1 MKLNPPASSSD
12 LDAAR
17 AIARR
22 LHRRA
27 LGHERAT
34 DRPREVADLEAE
46 FTPSADA
53 VSREESAPP
62 AAESVPGFSPTEP
75 SPAEPPSPA
84 ESPLA
89 EPPPAEPPSP
99 AEPPPADAPPAEPP
113 PPPAETSP
121 VEPEPVPPAVP
132 SFELPEAEPPGD
144 AALETSLPEPGTTES
159 TPVEETTPRDM
170 ETLSD
175 EVAPPDLPE
184 DGEEPAGPASLESLT
199 SEAPE
204 ESPLPEAL
212 DAQATPA
219 EGVTTPPGIA
229 PDSAL
234 GDLGAD
240 DEGGAVL
247 EGLEPPP
254 GGGSPGDLLEDAA
267 PGWPEGNPLEDQI
280 ETEPEPERAPD
291 DLVAPQPPSWDE
303 VTDSC
308 LALARA
314 HAAMVVD
321 PSGQVLAAR
330 GDWPEPGP
338 EAIGGRLV
346 SMMEKT
352 LHDAPTR
359 SVSAPLAGRHLT
371 AWRIPASEGYY
382 TIVFMGEAP
391 LGADVRSPV
400 DLEIKQALGQ

>member
-1 MKLNPPASSSD
+1 MKLNPLASSSD

-34 DRPREVADLEAE
+34 DHPREVAGLEAE
-46 FTPSADA
+46 FTPWADA
-53 VSREESAPP
+53 DSREESAPP
-62 AAESVPGFSPTEP
+62 AAEPV
-75 SPAEPPSPA
+75 PPS
-84 ESPLA
+84 
-89 EPPPAEPPSP
+89 PPAEPTPAPQVSP
-99 AEPPPADAPPAEPP
+99 PEVSPPEPEEP
-113 PPPAETSP
+113 SP
-121 VEPEPVPPAVP
+121 VEPEPVSPAAP
-132 SFELPEAEPPGD
+132 SLELPEPEPPAGT
-144 AALETSLPEPGTTES
+144 ALETSLPEPPITES
-159 TPVEETTPRDM
+159 APVEETTPQDV
-170 ETLSD
+170 ETFAE
-175 EVAPPDLPE
+175 EVAPPDLP
-184 DGEEPAGPASLESLT
+184 DAGEESAEPPESAALESL
-199 SEAPE
+199 APE
-204 ESPLPEAL
+204 IESPEEPPRPDTR
-212 DAQATPA
+212 DAEATPA
-219 EGVTTPPGIA
+219 EGVTTPPTID
-229 PDSAL
+229 PDTAL
-234 GDLGAD
+234 DGLGAD
-240 DEGGAVL
+240 DEGSAVL
-247 EGLEPPP
+247 EGLEPPSS
-254 GGGSPGDLLEDAA
+254 GGSPEDLLGDES
-267 PGWPEGNPLEDQI
+267 PGWPEDNPLEEQI

-291 DLVAPQPPSWDE
+291 DLVAPPVPSWDE

-308 LALARA
+308 RALARA

-352 LHDAPTR
+352 LQDAPTR

-382 TIVFMGEAP
+382 TIVFMGDAP

-400 DLEIKQALGQ
+400 DVEIKQALGQ